1 MADTVAE
8 RGGGL
13 FEAYKGYNPR
23 VIFFYPVV
31 LLLLLVLAG
40 GLAYRQLM
48 RTEIYAEREKVQNQR
63 RILVPGPRGNIYDRN
78 GQLLVGNRPRFAVV
92 LYLDELRGEFR
103 REYLKV
109 RGAYRESGDKDLPT
123 ATQMEQIARFAVVD
137 RYLQVINKALGRTG
151 EVDAPALTRHFRSQ
165 LLLPFTLVDDL
176 EPAEYARLLEQLP
189 VTSPLQVYTSS
200 TRSYPFGA
208 AAAHTL
214 GSVKIDDIDVAE
226 DFPGAD
232 LKTFKMKGTT
242 GRDGLEAQYDAV
254 LQGETGGTI
263 YRVDP
268 AGYRIEPPL
277 ARHVPVQGKNITT
290 SLDIDLQ
297 RAAEAKL
304 IENEMAGT
312 AIALDVHTG
321 EVLTLANAP
330 AYDLN
335 ETSPRISTAKFAEI
349 EEQGGWLNRAIQ
361 GAYAPGSSFKILTA
375 LAGMRSGWINPDS
388 EVDCNGYYR
397 VGNRMFP
404 CHDGHA
410 HGKIKLAEA
419 IAKSCNVFFY
429 KHGIETTPEV
439 ISAEARRFGF
449 DQRTGIELPNE
460 TRRMLVPDPE
470 WKKETGRGPWQPGD
484 TANFSIGQGFL
495 DVTPM
500 QMATFT
506 ASFARGQTRT
516 TPTLI
521 YQPNRK
527 PQRTEAIGLPAA
539 QYDALVLGMEECVSM
554 PGGTAYRTL
563 TQMASMRIPGLRIAG
578 KTGTAQKQTPVG
590 IINFAWFICFAP
602 VENPQIAIAVMVE
615 GDTPGEET
623 GGGRYAVPVAQAILK
638 TWWQK
643 QQRASGAAAPAPAP
657 AAIRTAR
664 E

>member
-8 RGGGL
+8 RGDGL
-13 FEAYKGYNPR
+13 FEAHKGYNPR
-23 VIFFYPVV
+23 IIFFYPVV
-31 LLLLLVLAG
+31 FLILLILGA
-40 GLAYRQLM
+40 GLAYRQLI

-103 REYLKV
+103 REYVKV
-109 RGAYRESGDKDLPT
+109 RSAYRDSGDKDLPN
-123 ATQMEQIARFAVVD
+123 ATQLEQIARFAVVD
-137 RYLQVINKALGRTG
+137 RYLQTINKALGRTG

-242 GRDGLEAQYDAV
+242 GRDGLEAQYDSV

-277 ARHVPVQGKNITT
+277 ARHVPVQGKNLTT

-297 RAAEAKL
+297 RAAEKKL

-312 AIALDVHTG
+312 AIALDVRTG
-321 EVLTLANAP
+321 EVLALANAP

-335 ETSPRISTAKFAEI
+335 ETSPRISTAKFQQI
-349 EEQGGWLNRAIQ
+349 EQQGGWLNRGIQ
-361 GAYAPGSSFKILTA
+361 GAYPPGSSFKILTA
-375 LAGMRSGWINPDS
+375 IAGMRAGWINPDS
-388 EVDCNGYYR
+388 EIDCNGYYR

-419 IAKSCNVFFY
+419 ISKSCNVFFY
-429 KHGIETTPEV
+429 KHGIETTPEA
-439 ISAEARRFGF
+439 IAAESRRFGL
-449 DQRTGIELPNE
+449 DKPTGIELPHE
-460 TRRMLVPDPE
+460 THRMLVPDPE
-470 WKKETGRGPWQPGD
+470 WKKASGRGPWQPGD

-495 DVTPM
+495 DVTPL
-500 QMATFT
+500 QMATFM
-506 ASFARGQTRT
+506 ASFARGQVQTP
-516 TPTLI
+516 PTLLHED
-521 YQPNRK
+521 NRRAL
-527 PQRTEAIGLPAA
+527 RTEAIGLPAA
-539 QYDALVLGMEECVSM
+539 YYDAIVKGMEECTQT
-554 PGGTAYRTL
+554 GTAKILTTL
-563 TQMASMRIPGLRIAG
+563 SSMRIPGLRIAG
-578 KTGTAQKQTPVG
+578 KTGTAQKDTPKG
-590 IINFAWFICFAP
+590 RINLAWFICFAP

-643 QQRASGAAAPAPAP
+643 QQPQAPLTPAP
-657 AAIRTAR
+657 IRTAQP
-664 E
+664 

>member
-1 MADTVAE
+1 MADTVTE
-8 RGGGL
+8 RGGGF

-31 LLLLLVLAG
+31 LLLLAVLAG

-63 RILVPGPRGNIYDRN
+63 RILVPGPRGNIYDRE
-78 GQLLVGNRPRFAVV
+78 GHLLVGNRPRFAVV

-103 REYLKV
+103 REYLKI
-109 RGAYRESGDKDLPT
+109 RGAYRESGDKDLPN

-137 RYLQVINKALGRTG
+137 HYLQVINKALGRTG

-165 LLLPFTLVDDL
+165 LLLPFTLIDDL

-277 ARHVPVQGKNITT
+277 ARHVPVQGKNIAT

-297 RAAEAKL
+297 LAAEARL
-304 IENEMAGT
+304 LENEMAGT

-321 EVLTLANAP
+321 EVLTLASVPSYN
-330 AYDLN
+330 LN
-335 ETSPRISTAKFAEI
+335 ETSPRISTAKFQEI

-397 VGNRMFP
+397 VGNRLFP

-410 HGKIKLAEA
+410 HGKIKLVQA

-439 ISAEARRFGF
+439 IATEARRFGF
-449 DQRTGIELPNE
+449 DQRTEIELPNE

-470 WKKETGRGPWQPGD
+470 WKKATGRGPWQPGD
-484 TANFSIGQGFL
+484 
-495 DVTPM
+495 
-500 QMATFT
+500 
-506 ASFARGQTRT
+506 T

-527 PQRTEAIGLPAA
+527 PQRTDAIGLPAA
-539 QYDALVLGMEECVSM
+539 HYEALVRGMEECVSM

-578 KTGTAQKQTPVG
+578 KTGTAQKQTPAG

-638 TWWQK
+638 TWWEK
-643 QQRASGAAAPAPAP
+643 QQRAAGTPVATPAP